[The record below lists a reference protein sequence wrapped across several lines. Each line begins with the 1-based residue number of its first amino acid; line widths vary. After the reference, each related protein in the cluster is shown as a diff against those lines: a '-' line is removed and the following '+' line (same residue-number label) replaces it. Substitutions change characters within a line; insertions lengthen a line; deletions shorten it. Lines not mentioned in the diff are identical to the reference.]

1 MFALY
6 SGFSLSMDVKMVNL
20 RPLSKYSQPGIMNT
34 PACTRRPLFN
44 TVLFFSFLSN
54 DIY

>member
-6 SGFSLSMDVKMVNL
+6 SGFALSVDVKMVNL
-20 RPLSKYSQPGIMNT
+20 RPLSKNFQPGILNM